1 MHRVLGVWLLL
12 YILVSFMRK
21 MVKPVYKGE
30 IRCACVQSLSNK
42 HIYKA
47 LDHVPLLEKCV
58 SIIREL

>member
-1 MHRVLGVWLLL
+1 
-12 YILVSFMRK
+12 
-21 MVKPVYKGE
+21 MVITVYSCKFYEEDGETCLQGGE